1 MSKRMALP
9 FAVMGLV
16 LSAGPI
22 VNASDGRGAIDAQ
35 TVEFCD
41 LQKNTEKFNGKMV
54 RVRALWKTDFEESTL
69 SAPSCTYPRP
79 FIWVDFEKSWE
90 SRTSWRFRHATDRVR
105 WGMHDVVFVG
115 MIRTGGHF
123 GHQDMYSDVLQ
134 VYRVEGVRQLGSFR
148 PFP

>member
-9 FAVMGLV
+9 LGVMIPLLAAGLI
-16 LSAGPI
+16 G
-22 VNASDGRGAIDAQ
+22 NASDRHGVTDAQ

-69 SAPSCTYPRP
+69 SAPSCAYPLP
-79 FIWVDFEKSWE
+79 SIWVDFEKSWE
-90 SRTSWRFRHATDRVR
+90 SRTSWRVRHATDRVR
-105 WGMHDVVFVG
+105 WGMHDVVSVG
-115 MIRTGGHF
+115 MIRTGGRF
-123 GHQDMYSDVLQ
+123 GHQDMYSDVIE
-134 VYRVEGVRQLGSFR
+134 VYRVEAVRQLGSFR